1 MILKSYSVEQNIE
14 ILKNYKATLIYGEN
28 SGIKDDIKE
37 EIKKRNKK
45 SEILTFFESDI
56 LKNTLLY
63 DQIANQSLFT
73 QEKVIF
79 IQNSSDK
86 ILEQISESLEREYKD
101 VQIYVFA
108 ENLDKKSKLRS
119 LFEKN
124 KNLAIFACYE
134 DTERTLITYINKELQ
149 DFKGLTGEIVN
160 LIISNSSQNRKI
172 IKNELIKIKNYFL
185 DKKINKEK
193 IEEILNIKNDK
204 GFEEIRDKA
213 LIGEKDKI
221 NELLSSTTILN
232 EDAFFYLNTLNYRI
246 MRLHKIVKGSEENK
260 DYEQMIDNLKP
271 PVFWK
276 DRPIILKQ
284 LKKWDLKKLEK
295 TIVNIGKTEI
305 LMKKNSHLRNDI
317 IIKEL
322 LVNLAT
328 EASSSY

>member
-56 LKNTLLY
+56 LKDSLLY
-63 DQIANQSLFT
+63 NHIANQSLFT
-73 QEKVIF
+73 QKKVIF

-149 DFKGLTGEIVN
+149 DFKGLTGEIIN

-172 IKNELIKIKNYFL
+172 IKNELIKIKSYFL

>member
-56 LKNTLLY
+56 LKDSLLY
-63 DQIANQSLFT
+63 NHIANQSLFT
-73 QEKVIF
+73 QKKVIF

-149 DFKGLTGEIVN
+149 DFKGLTGEIIN

-172 IKNELIKIKNYFL
+172 IKNELIKIKSYFL

-322 LVNLAT
+322 LVNLAI

>member
-322 LVNLAT
+322 LVNLAI

>member
-101 VQIYVFA
+101 VQIYMFA
-108 ENLDKKSKLRS
+108 ENLDKKSKLRN

-172 IKNELIKIKNYFL
+172 IKNELIKIKSYFL

-221 NELLSSTTILN
+221 NKLLSSTTILN

-260 DYEQMIDNLKP
+260 DYEQVIDNLKP

-322 LVNLAT
+322 LVNLAI

>member
-56 LKNTLLY
+56 LKDSLLY
-63 DQIANQSLFT
+63 NHIANQSLFT
-73 QEKVIF
+73 QKKVIF

-149 DFKGLTGEIVN
+149 DFKGLTGEIIN

-172 IKNELIKIKNYFL
+172 IKNELIKIKSYFL

-246 MRLHKIVKGSEENK
+246 MRLHKIVKESEENK

>member
-56 LKNTLLY
+56 LKDTLLY

>member
-56 LKNTLLY
+56 LKDSLLY
-63 DQIANQSLFT
+63 NHIANQSLFT
-73 QEKVIF
+73 QKKVIF